1 LFEFFNVVFFATT
14 QGQEDEGEGVE
25 LFGVQKVFMLTG
37 FETAVPKQREIL
49 ACHWR
54 KSGLHLL
61 DYGDHTPTTNHIFV
75 FGKDL

>member
-1 LFEFFNVVFFATT
+1 MPLKSLPPPYLIVTEHLDFVRELFEFFNVVFFATT

-49 ACHWR
+49 ACH
-54 KSGLHLL
+54 
-61 DYGDHTPTTNHIFV
+61 
-75 FGKDL
+75 